1 LTGLNVLNSLK
12 RCVFE
17 AFSLSQEL
25 EKITMSFFAARRN
38 TEKWLSLPYV
48 VVLQLGL
55 RLS

>member
-1 LTGLNVLNSLK
+1 M
-12 RCVFE
+12 VFE